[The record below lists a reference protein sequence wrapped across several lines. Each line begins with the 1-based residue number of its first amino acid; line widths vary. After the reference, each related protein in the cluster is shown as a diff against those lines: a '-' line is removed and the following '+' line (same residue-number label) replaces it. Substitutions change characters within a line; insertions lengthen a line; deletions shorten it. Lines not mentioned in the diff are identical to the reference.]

1 MGTIVPFPQP
11 EPYWESCSVCRR
23 YDVCLNVGREHWF
36 VCHRHRTKWCIGINL
51 FSGWEHE
58 DASVWACNA
67 AVLAGYRAVEPFIP
81 VQAPPPASE
90 AEALQHEVEIRERL
104 LAEREDADPTLLGLV
119 REELGLLRCRLSR
132 VRREMS

>member
-1 MGTIVPFPQP
+1 MATSYSRLPVDDVRP
-11 EPYWESCSVCRR
+11 RR
-23 YDVCLNVGREHWF
+23 LGGSYDVCLNVGREHWF
-36 VCHRHRTKWCIGINL
+36 VCHRHRTKWRIGINL
-51 FSGWEHE
+51 FSCWEHE

-81 VQAPPPASE
+81 VQAPPPASK

-104 LAEREDADPTLLGLV
+104 LAERENADPTLLGLV
-119 REELGLLRCRLSR
+119 WEELGLLRCRLSR